1 MRIIFYIVKKEF
13 IQIFRNRT
21 LLPILFVM
29 PVVQLLVLT
38 YAADFEI
45 KNINLHIVDQD
56 QSAASQDLV
65 AKLAGS
71 EYFRISGNSQ
81 DVGQGFEQLEED
93 HADAVLV
100 FPSGFERKLLRGE
113 SPKVQGLINAI
124 NGTKAG
130 LAGSYL
136 QAIIAD
142 YNLEQIPMQP
152 SGRSMNF
159 INVSFRNW
167 FNPDLD
173 YKIFMAPGILA
184 LLATMIA
191 LFLTSINVVREKELG
206 TIEQLNVTTIGRMH
220 FIIGKIIP
228 FWIIAVADLIIGYIL
243 VRTLFNVPMEGS
255 VLMTLAFAN
264 LYLLAMLGLGMLIST
279 ISETQQQAMFISW
292 FLMVIFILLSGL
304 FTPIDFM
311 PDWAKAITKLNPVA
325 YFVQFLRMA
334 MLKGSE
340 FRHVSSLFIAMAI
353 YALIINVMAA
363 LNYRKTIR

>member
-1 MRIIFYIVKKEF
+1 MRIIFHIVRKEF

-38 YAADFEI
+38 FAADFEI
-45 KNINLHIVDQD
+45 KNIKLHIVDQD
-56 QSAASQDLV
+56 RSSATKSLT

-71 EYFRISGNSQ
+71 GYFRISGLSHH
-81 DVGQGFEQLEED
+81 VEEGFEQLEED
-93 HADAVLV
+93 RADAVLV
-100 FPSGFERKLLRGE
+100 FPAGFERRFLRGE
-113 SPKVQGLINAI
+113 APKIQALINAI

-130 LAGSYL
+130 LTGAYL
-136 QAIIAD
+136 QAIIAG
-142 YNLEQIPMQP
+142 YNLEQIPVQP
-152 SGRSMNF
+152 RSKQAGVFN
-159 INVSFRNW
+159 ISVRNW
-167 FNPDLD
+167 FNPEMD

-191 LFLTSINVVREKELG
+191 LFLTSINLVREKELG

-220 FIIGKIIP
+220 FIVGKIIP
-228 FWIIAVADLIIGYIL
+228 FWIIALFDLVIGYLL
-243 VRTLFNVPMEGS
+243 VRTLFNVPMVGG
-255 VLMTLAFAN
+255 VLTALAFAN
-264 LYLLAMLGLGMLIST
+264 LYLLVMLGFGMFIST

-292 FLMVIFILLSGL
+292 FVMVIFILLSGL

-311 PDWAKAITKLNPVA
+311 PSWAKAITKLNPVA
-325 YFVQFLRMA
+325 YFVQFLRMV

-340 FRHVSSLFIAMAI
+340 FRHVSSMFAALAV
-353 YALIINVMAA
+353 YAVVINTLAV